1 MIRLCIFDMD
11 GTIVDSLQS
20 IAWFANQTLLRHGL
34 SPFPVEDY
42 KQMVGNGA
50 ALLIERALRRNG
62 TTMDAH
68 PDVLPEYVQS
78 YDAEPLYLAAPYD
91 GVPEMLAALRSMGCR
106 LAVLSNKPH
115 NTTCSIAKALFGDML
130 DACLGARDGVPLK
143 PAPDGV
149 FELLAQLNVA
159 PEECLYIGDTG
170 TDMKTAVNAGLYA
183 VGVSWGFR
191 DVRELVASGADVV
204 IHHPMELVDIAEA
217 KNQ

>member
-11 GTIVDSLQS
+11 GTIVNSLHS

-34 SPFPVEDY
+34 SPFPDEEY

-50 ALLIERALRRNG
+50 AKLVERLLQRNG
-62 TTMDAH
+62 TTMAAH
-68 PDVLPEYVQS
+68 PDILPEYVRS
-78 YDAEPLYLAAPYD
+78 YDNDPLHLAAPYD

-106 LAVLSNKPH
+106 IAVLSNKPH
-115 NTTCSIAKALFGDML
+115 NTTCSIAEALFGDAI
-130 DACLGARDGVPLK
+130 DVCLGARDGVPLK

-149 FELLAQLNVA
+149 FELLAQLHVA

-191 DVRELVASGADVV
+191 DVRELVDSGADAV
-204 IHHPMELVDIAEA
+204 IHHPMELVELA
-217 KNQ
+217 KAKK